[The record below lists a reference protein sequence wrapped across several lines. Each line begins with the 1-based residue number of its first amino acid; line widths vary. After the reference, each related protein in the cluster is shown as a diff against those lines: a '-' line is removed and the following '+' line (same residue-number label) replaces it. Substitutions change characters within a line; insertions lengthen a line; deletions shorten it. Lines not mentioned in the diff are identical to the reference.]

1 MAVSTALNAYNP
13 LSVLVVFAPSSEAVN
28 TASSEPPMAN
38 IAAQRD
44 ATARPTTNSP
54 PAATLLNKYTS
65 ETPCNTVANMWPLN
79 SPPRRSTN

>member
-38 IAAQRD
+38 IAA
-44 ATARPTTNSP
+44 
-54 PAATLLNKYTS
+54 
-65 ETPCNTVANMWPLN
+65 
-79 SPPRRSTN
+79 

>member
-28 TASSEPPMAN
+28 TASSEPPIGKISPPN
-38 IAAQRD
+38 VTPPPDPQQIV
-44 ATARPTTNSP
+44 P

-65 ETPCNTVANMWPLN
+65 ETPCNTVANICG
-79 SPPRRSTN
+79 R